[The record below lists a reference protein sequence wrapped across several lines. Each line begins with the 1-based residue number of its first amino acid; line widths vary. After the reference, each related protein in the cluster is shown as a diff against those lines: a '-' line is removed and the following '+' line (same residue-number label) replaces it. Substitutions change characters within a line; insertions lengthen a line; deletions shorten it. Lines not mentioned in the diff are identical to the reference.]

1 MKSSVSSETGDSE
14 LDDLFSDSCS
24 ENKFIEPKHKS
35 SKKHNYSDTDELE
48 SVISNLTC
56 DNKKHSK
63 HSKKY
68 SVFSSNS
75 NYNSRPFNFNLIKGD
90 QGRQGPI
97 GPVGPSGPRGK
108 CGPVG
113 PVGPRGHIGPKGPRG
128 KKGNHG
134 IGLTWKSYWCESV
147 EYCYND
153 IVKYNGSIYIAICP
167 NSNINPEGE
176 CNESWELMISNGEQ
190 GPIGPVGPQGEQGP
204 MGPQGEQG
212 PMGPQGE
219 QGPMGPQGE
228 QGPMGPQGEQGP
240 PGPPG
245 LDGLVGPPGEQGP
258 VGPPGVDGLVGP
270 PGQQGLVGPPGQ
282 QGKAGIN
289 GKLINSWKG
298 LWNETTEYQINDMV
312 SYNGSSYI
320 SLSINLNSIPENNLA
335 VWHVIAAA
343 GKQGPTG
350 PQGPSGPRGLQ
361 GPISSQTVCP

>member
-35 SKKHNYSDTDELE
+35 SKKHINSDTEELQ

-63 HSKKY
+63 KYSGNSKKY

-90 QGRQGPI
+90 QGRQGPE
-97 GPVGPSGPRGK
+97 GPCGPKGPTGPKGRCGPSGPRGK
-108 CGPVG
+108 T
-113 PVGPRGHIGPKGPRG
+113 GPKGSRG

-134 IGLTWKSYWCESV
+134 IGLSWKSNWCESV

-153 IVKYNGSIYIAICP
+153 IVKYNCSIYIAICP
-167 NSNINPEGE
+167 NTNTCPEGE
-176 CNESWELMISNGEQ
+176 CNECWELMICQ
-190 GPIGPVGPQGEQGP
+190 GPAGPQGET
-204 MGPQGEQG
+204 GPQGEA
-212 PMGPQGE
+212 GPQGE
-219 QGPMGPQGE
+219 T
-228 QGPMGPQGEQGP
+228 
-240 PGPPG
+240 
-245 LDGLVGPPGEQGP
+245 GP
-258 VGPPGVDGLVGP
+258 VGLAGPLGKSGV
-270 PGQQGLVGPPGQ
+270 
-282 QGKAGIN
+282 N

-298 LWNETTEYQINDMV
+298 LWNESTEYQINDMI

-320 SLSINLNSIPENNLA
+320 SLSVNLNSIPENNLA
-335 VWHVIAAA
+335 VWHIIAAS
-343 GKQGPTG
+343 GKQGPVGPSG
-350 PQGPSGPRGLQ
+350 PQGPVGKIGPQ

>member
-35 SKKHNYSDTDELE
+35 SKKHINSDTEELQ

-63 HSKKY
+63 KYSGNSKKY

-90 QGRQGPI
+90 QGRQGPE
-97 GPVGPSGPRGK
+97 GPP
-108 CGPVG
+108 G
-113 PVGPRGHIGPKGPRG
+113 PVGPRGPRGHNGPTGSRGHVGPKGPRG

-153 IVKYNGSIYIAICP
+153 LVKYNGSIYIAICP
-167 NSNINPEGE
+167 NTNINPEGE
-176 CNESWELMISNGEQ
+176 YNECWELMICKPEP
-190 GPIGPVGPQGEQGP
+190 GPAGPQGEQGP
-204 MGPQGEQG
+204 AGPQ
-212 PMGPQGE
+212 
-219 QGPMGPQGE
+219 
-228 QGPMGPQGEQGP
+228 
-240 PGPPG
+240 
-245 LDGLVGPPGEQGP
+245 GEQGP
-258 VGPPGVDGLVGP
+258 VGPPGEQGPAGPPGEQGPAGPPGLDGSDGPPGQDGLVGP
-270 PGQQGLVGPPGQ
+270 PGQQG
-282 QGKAGIN
+282 KSGIN

-298 LWNETTEYQINDMV
+298 LWNETTEYQINDMI

-343 GKQGPTG
+343 GKQGPVGPSG
-350 PQGPSGPRGLQ
+350 PQGPRGLQ
-361 GPISSQTVCP
+361 GPISSQTACP